1 MSANE
6 KDGAYPKSR
15 QLLSLNEMYTF
26 LFHKEVLE
34 WILLTLPPGILC
46 HLVWQ
51 IGIRSRDCQTLV
63 ASSES
68 LANLLWPLAA
78 QNNRSQLQ
86 LHHAC
91 GGTET
96 HLWEQSGMRKQW
108 DRNYPCYA
116 QTLLTFLLNI
126 PLAADLAHKSE
137 SNPNENH
144 CFTWVY
150 LSKTI
155 SLTCHCFCIEI
166 NR

>member
-1 MSANE
+1 MDIAHFTTW
-6 KDGAYPKSR
+6 Y
-15 QLLSLNEMYTF
+15 
-26 LFHKEVLE
+26 
-34 WILLTLPPGILC
+34 TLPPG
-46 HLVWQ
+46 VADGDQ
-51 IGIRSRDCQTLV
+51 IQRLPDLE
-63 ASSES
+63 APSES

-91 GGTET
+91 GGAET
-96 HLWEQSGMRKQW
+96 HLQEQSGMRKYPDDRRMFVECKGSTPVLGMPLYKNNEFLKKQW
-108 DRNYPCYA
+108 DRNYPCYT

-126 PLAADLAHKSE
+126 PLAADFAHKSE

-144 CFTWVY
+144 CFTRVF